1 MGKGLFE
8 MQKVKKL
15 KFFLKNKKI
24 DRKSKIIKLLSHIK
38 NINLI

>member
-15 KFFLKNKKI
+15 KFFLKNNFVKK
-24 DRKSKIIKLLSHIK
+24 KKK
-38 NINLI
+38 NCPKVKKNNLFNF